1 MVNAFD
7 ELDKKLKKPANLLL
21 GGGGAMVLAYDFP
34 LATHDLDAVF
44 YKSSITL
51 AEIGKEIADISKKLS
66 LPPDW
71 INPYFD
77 TFLYTLP
84 KDYEARLKT
93 IFKGKNLIVNALGL
107 EDLLIL
113 KCFAGRDKDI
123 PHARALIKKGA
134 KADFATQHIEGLI
147 LLNIPKAKEAK
158 QFLYDLLDELDV
170 SC

>member
-1 MVNAFD
+1 MLKAFE
-7 ELDKKLKKPANLLL
+7 ELDKRLKKPAKLLL

-44 YKSSITL
+44 YKSPITL
-51 AEIGKEIADISKKLS
+51 AEMGEEISEISKKLS
-66 LPPDW
+66 LPQDW

-84 KDYEARLKT
+84 KDYELRLKT
-93 IFKGKNLIVNALGL
+93 IFKGKKLMVNALGL

-134 KADFATQHIEGLI
+134 NADFVAQHIEGLI
-147 LLNIPKAKEAK
+147 PLYIPKAKEAR
-158 QFLYDLLDELDV
+158 QFLYDFLDEMDF
-170 SC
+170 